1 MMGGAWGGME
11 RVTGIEP
18 VYSAWK
24 AAALPLCY
32 TRMTLA
38 GAWGPAIVAWGPI
51 YRRPACGASG
61 SVVHGLITVRTVEVG
76 HVCRPCT

>member
-1 MMGGAWGGME
+1 MVGGAWGGME

-38 GAWGPAIVAWGPI
+38 AEPGARRSSRGCLSIVALRAVQAAAWFM
-51 YRRPACGASG
+51 A
-61 SVVHGLITVRTVEVG
+61 
-76 HVCRPCT
+76 